1 MTQTQQARLARRGE
15 IRSDPTRIHRGGRL
29 SADVTVARA
38 EFDVTARFDV
48 DAGGCVALLGPNGS
62 GKSTVLAALAG
73 LVRLRAG
80 TVAVDGETIDETG
93 GVRLPPEARRIALL
107 DQRARLFPHLTI
119 ERNIAFGPRARGL
132 DRGRVRASVADW
144 LDRIGLTDR
153 AQAKPHELSGG
164 QQQRVAIARAFASQ
178 PRVLLLDEP
187 FAALDAESAPIV
199 RRILSDEL
207 ACTGTTSVL
216 VTHEM
221 SDAWQWADTCLV
233 MNRGTVVETGTPSDL
248 AVRPRG
254 TFTAALAG
262 FDVVRGRWR
271 AGGLGKTGG
280 LEVENALLSGVSDGD
295 LHGGNLHGGDLHDGD
310 RAIGIVAPRDVVLE
324 AASADHGLD
333 GGADVLT
340 SVSVQAGVVRVGIG
354 SGLHAELP
362 IDEALRVGDGS
373 LPRTGDRYRLTPRRM
388 RVVGAGDR
396 F

>member
-1 MTQTQQARLARRGE
+1 MTQTQQARQARRGE

-80 TVAVDGETIDETG
+80 TVAVDGETIEETG
-93 GVRLPPEARRIALL
+93 GVRLPPEARQIALL
-107 DQRARLFPHLTI
+107 DQRARLFPHLSI

-144 LDRIGLTDR
+144 LDRIGLADR

-199 RRILSDEL
+199 RQILSDEL

-254 TFTAALAG
+254 SFTAALAG

-271 AGGLGKTGG
+271 AGGLGEMGG
-280 LEVENALLSGVSDGD
+280 LQVENALLSGVPD
-295 LHGGNLHGGDLHDGD
+295 GDLHDGD
-310 RAIGIVAPRDVVLE
+310 LHDGDWAIGIVAPRDVVLE
-324 AASADHGLD
+324 AASADD
-333 GGADVLT
+333 GADVLT

-362 IDEALRVGDGS
+362 IGEALRVGDGS
-373 LPRTGDRYRLTPRRM
+373 LPRTGDRYRLIPQGM
-388 RVVGAGDR
+388 RVVGADDR
-396 F
+396 S